1 MQLVALPGDHEPAG
15 HDVGALMPTDA
26 QAAPLGQG
34 WHALALVAADHVPA
48 GQAEHTVLDVAEQ
61 FTERKEPA
69 PHASEA
75 QAAQGGKPV
84 TDHVAP
90 LTHDACVQDEVPALH
105 A

>member
-1 MQLVALPGDHEPAG
+1 MQLVALPGDHVPAAHG
-15 HDVGALMPTDA
+15 VGALMPTDA

-48 GQAEHTVLDVAEQ
+48 GQAEQTVFNVAEQ
-61 FTERKEPA
+61 FAERKEPA
-69 PHASEA
+69 PHAFEA
-75 QAAQGGKPV
+75 QAAQGGKPF

-90 LTHDACVQDEVPALH
+90 LTHDACVQEEVPALH